1 VRCIGA
7 LPHVDPWVCQVAAIA
22 DALFSWCHRP
32 RTDASTPPVDI
43 APVFMPNDEAIFAA
57 GVKPANF

>member
-1 VRCIGA
+1 
-7 LPHVDPWVCQVAAIA
+7 VDPWVCQVAAIA